1 MSREKRAKMIASVLC
16 VERAMELL
24 RVQHAAVHGRGGV
37 HRSGTEFVK
46 GASSRS
52 VLFATPCQGEL
63 VAAERLDCQIRQTA
77 MHEAVSVL
85 IGICD
90 SFGPGVKSQVAHQC
104 LYAVKTLLADEQ
116 RHAHSIG
123 GNIVGHDHSKDE
135 AKG

>member
-1 MSREKRAKMIASVLC
+1 MAELSATMTADEFTDWIAFDQLSPI
-16 VERAMELL
+16 
-24 RVQHAAVHGRGGV
+24 GG
-37 HRSGTEFVK
+37 
-46 GASSRS
+46 
-52 VLFATPCQGEL
+52 
-63 VAAERLDCQIRQTA
+63 ERLDCQIRQTA

>member
-1 MSREKRAKMIASVLC
+1 MSREKWAKVIASVLC

-24 RVQHAAVHGRGGV
+24 RVQH
-37 HRSGTEFVK
+37 TEFVK
-46 GASSRS
+46 GASSRG